1 MLAQEELGDDLLIGL
16 KLDHSYPVK
25 IVNKKN
31 SQHKSIIKLVN
42 LSIEH
47 GILNKRNNLF
57 VYGMLNL
64 CHLLQNI
71 AHRETIEIF
80 RKITKKSLL
89 ITINQL
95 ESLLLLFLIGII
107 ISIFLFIIEI
117 VYFIAR

>member
-1 MLAQEELGDDLLIGL
+1 MLAQEQLRNHLLIRL

-31 SQHKSIIKLVN
+31 SQHKSIIKLIN
-42 LSIEH
+42 LSVEH

-64 CHLLQNI
+64 CNLLQNI
-71 AHRETIEIF
+71 AHQETIEIV
-80 RKITKKSLL
+80 RKFTKERIL

-95 ESLLLLFLIGII
+95 KSLLLLFFIGII